1 MPDVDRPATLSYYG
15 IVFDVSAAKFQ
26 VRNKKNDVRMN
37 FADTLLDRRM
47 FSTDTNEY
55 ATGLNDENQWEE
67 SYIYDTLSDDD
78 DDVDLVY
85 S

>member
-1 MPDVDRPATLSYYG
+1 
-15 IVFDVSAAKFQ
+15 
-26 VRNKKNDVRMN
+26 MN

-55 ATGLNDENQWEE
+55 ATGLYDENQWEE
-67 SYIYDTLSDDD
+67 SYIYDTPSDDD